1 MISIDSDS
9 NETKVDFFDSYVF
22 SIHTYVLSR
31 KIMVAE
37 YLEGHTR
44 IPQQMS
50 IVLCLE
56 VIVSLLKELAGPL
69 ISFLSDQ
76 MNRGMVPFHSFMLF
90 YVH

>member
-9 NETKVDFFDSYVF
+9 NETDVDFFDSYVF
-22 SIHTYVLSR
+22 GIHSYLLSR
-31 KIMVAE
+31 KIMVAD

-50 IVLCLE
+50 IVLYLE
-56 VIVSLLKELAGPL
+56 VIVSLLKELADPL
-69 ISFLSDQ
+69 INFLSVQ
-76 MNRGMVPFHSFMLF
+76 MNSCIVPFYNILLF